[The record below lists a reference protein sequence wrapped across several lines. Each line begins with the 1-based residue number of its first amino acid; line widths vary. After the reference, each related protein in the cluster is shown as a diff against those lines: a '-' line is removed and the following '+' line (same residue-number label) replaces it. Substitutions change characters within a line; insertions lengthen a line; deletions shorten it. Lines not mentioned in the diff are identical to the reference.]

1 MILKRTYEVT
11 DRSLKVSEI
20 IRKAVSEV
28 LVRNELPINPSFNFP
43 LSVVNVEMNKDLKIA
58 YVYVL
63 THEEIKKDEII
74 DRLKISKKYISQEIN
89 KLVDLKFIPK
99 LVFRNDE
106 TIDQLNHINNL
117 INSKKFIKDNNVD

>member
-1 MILKRTYEVT
+1 MILKRKYETT

-28 LVRNELPINPSFNFP
+28 LVRNEFPINPSFNFP

-63 THEEIKKDEII
+63 THEKIDKDEII
-74 DRLKISKKYISQEIN
+74 ERLKSCKRYISQEVN

-106 TIDQLNHINNL
+106 TVDKLSLIHI
-117 INSKKFIKDNNVD
+117 

>member
-1 MILKRTYEVT
+1 MILKRKHEIT

-28 LVRNELPINPSFNFP
+28 LVKNEFPINPPFNFP

-58 YVYVL
+58 YIYVL
-63 THEEIKKDEII
+63 THEEINKDEII
-74 DRLKISKKYISQEIN
+74 DRLKSCKKYISKEIN

-99 LVFRNDE
+99 LVFRNDK
-106 TIDQLNHINNL
+106 TVDQLNHINNL
-117 INSKKFIKDNNVD
+117 LNSDKLIRDNNVD

>member
-1 MILKRTYEVT
+1 VILKRKHETT

-28 LVRNELPINPSFNFP
+28 LVKNEFPINPPFNFP

-58 YVYVL
+58 YIYVL
-63 THEEIKKDEII
+63 THEEINKDEII
-74 DRLKISKKYISQEIN
+74 DRLKSCKKYISKEIN
-89 KLVDLKFIPK
+89 KLVELKFIPK

-106 TIDQLNHINNL
+106 TVEQLNNINNL
-117 INSKKFIKDNNVD
+117 LKSDKIIKDNNVD

>member
-1 MILKRTYEVT
+1 MILKRKHETT

-28 LVRNELPINPSFNFP
+28 LVKNEFPISQPFNFP

-58 YVYVL
+58 YIYVL
-63 THEEIKKDEII
+63 THEEINKDEII
-74 DRLKISKKYISQEIN
+74 DRLKSCKKYLSQEIN

-99 LVFRNDE
+99 LVFRNDK
-106 TIDQLNHINNL
+106 TVDQLNNINNL
-117 INSKKFIKDNNVD
+117 LNSDKFIIDNNVD

>member
-1 MILKRTYEVT
+1 MILKRKYDTT

-28 LVRNELPINPSFNFP
+28 LVKNEFPIKPQFNFP

-58 YVYVL
+58 YIYVL
-63 THEEIKKDEII
+63 THEEINKDEII
-74 DRLKISKKYISQEIN
+74 DRLKNCKKYISQEIN
-89 KLVDLKFIPK
+89 KLVDLKFVPK

-106 TIDQLNHINNL
+106 TVDQLNHINNL
-117 INSKKFIKDNNVD
+117 LNSDKFTKDNNLD